1 MKRKVLAIVAAL
13 AAVGIGQTGTALA
26 DGNSAGD
33 SVGVV
38 QVGPVSA
45 SPSASATAANTS
57 VSTTAPIAVTG
68 SGNSAQ
74 QSVGVAQVG
83 GGNSSTNSAG
93 TAQVGGTMLPFGFTP
108 AAQSSAQSTTAA
120 AGAPT
125 AAGTPTGPVGI
136 AVQSR
141 APTQGVAGR
150 VKTAGNPARVNVPE
164 ALRKVMTQATLPFTG
179 LSLALWALFAL
190 AFGTLGTALRVRFG

>member
-1 MKRKVLAIVAAL
+1 MERLS
-13 AAVGIGQTGTALA
+13 GTAGGGDNTA
-26 DGNSAGD
+26 SGSAGAVQLGGGNTATG
-33 SVGVV
+33 STGVV
-38 QVGPVSA
+38 QSGSSGT
-45 SPSASATAANTS
+45 SPDA
-57 VSTTAPIAVTG
+57 
-68 SGNSAQ
+68 
-74 QSVGVAQVG
+74 G
-83 GGNSSTNSAG
+83 GGT
-93 TAQVGGTMLPFGFTP
+93 VLPFGFTP

-125 AAGTPTGPVGI
+125 AAAGTPAGPVGI

-150 VKTAGNPARVNVPE
+150 VKTAGNPARINVPE

-190 AFGTLGTALRVRFG
+190 AFGALGTAVRVRFG